1 MQIVTEQPTTMQIPD
16 APPVTLA
23 SIASAKAAALRELRD
38 VAAVLAVAK
47 GHVLGTWHELEDD
60 TQVAYCR
67 GCWRQAVIDV
77 LRDPHYAG
85 PAISERCGRP
95 DALLANQHESVTRG
109 GAR

>member
-1 MQIVTEQPTTMQIPD
+1 MQTN
-16 APPVTLA
+16 PPVTPA
-23 SIASAKAAALRELRD
+23 SIAAAKTSALAELRG
-38 VAAVLAVAK
+38 VAAVLTGAK

-67 GCWRQAVIDV
+67 GCWRGVVIDV

-85 PAISERCGRP
+85 QAISEGCSRP
-95 DALLANQHESVTRG
+95 DAFLTNQHESVTRG